1 MLVTHFKLR
10 SSESEVSV
18 QFLFDKNM
26 QDWKYLHTVSWIG
39 QYPCITMNESMLV
52 SSNHSHCQLSP
63 VCERARYCVE
73 DERVI
78 FKSSVT
84 QSLHFI
90 SQTLHILLVMH
101 LSSKIF
107 FKNLQVFIFK
117 YLWKIHQFR
126 QAKRHSQSYHTKAE
140 ASSSMRPHFEQKP
153 EEAPFN
159 DKTTAT
165 SASSDKQQQQ
175 SSTARSQIL
184 AEIVF
189 PKVPFFSPNQITC
202 IFLKIIG
209 SWSNHSKRE
218 SNCGECSSTKSR
230 ASVKSEIAK
239 AYANSNLTKNFPS
252 HIVSL
257 T

>member
-101 LSSKIF
+101 LSSTIF

-153 EEAPFN
+153 EEAFLQRQDN
-159 DKTTAT
+159 NNKRLKRQTTAT
-165 SASSDKQQQQ
+165 KFNSKKPDLSGDRFSQ
-175 SSTARSQIL
+175 SSIL
-184 AEIVF
+184 FRRI
-189 PKVPFFSPNQITC
+189 
-202 IFLKIIG
+202 
-209 SWSNHSKRE
+209 
-218 SNCGECSSTKSR
+218 KSR
-230 ASVKSEIAK
+230 AYFWKSLVRGRTILK
-239 AYANSNLTKNFPS
+239 GKVIVVNVHLRNHVLVWNLK
-252 HIVSL
+252 
-257 T
+257 